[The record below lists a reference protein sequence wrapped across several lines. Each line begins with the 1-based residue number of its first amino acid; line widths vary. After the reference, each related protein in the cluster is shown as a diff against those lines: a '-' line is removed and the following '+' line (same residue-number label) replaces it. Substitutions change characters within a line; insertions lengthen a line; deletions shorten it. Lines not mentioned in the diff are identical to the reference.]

1 MNMSVWWLHC
11 KTEED
16 TKFYRY
22 HIIKKPETLDWIRE
36 QQGYHLD
43 PHDDR
48 QKPKKELNTDI
59 LGPLM
64 KNLTEMDQ
72 RILRLHYVEGMKW
85 KEISQTMGYNLSYL
99 WKREKKAMEKLRAI
113 IERDGLSPWRKDEQT
128 DR

>member
-48 QKPKKELNTDI
+48 QKPKKEYNTDI